1 MRIYA
6 ARSEDVQQGVVWAR
20 RLGMPPR
27 CVLRISNPANGKA
40 IHCEAMS
47 IDENFLRDYNQAPRF
62 SIDPQ
67 GDALVVSGWHRAL
80 LGGIKTGADVDLTID
95 ERNGS
100 WGKLCACLD
109 HPQTVVRVGAWLGA
123 IGLGLG
129 VVGFALSLWSIWLTY
144 NPPAPAKIATVT
156 TASSEARAPKELRAL
171 TADEAGRIL
180 LYAELRGGKLV
191 GKFFN
196 QNGELVV
203 TEIVVEAVPDDEKN
217 IFNKFAPR
225 LFAAQ
230 ALAGPHTMSQPF
242 EVETGALNPETHKL
256 RVAGGRGHS
265 RT

>member
-20 RLGMPPR
+20 RPGMPPR

-47 IDENFLRDYNQAPRF
+47 IDDNFLRDYNQSPRF
-62 SIDPQ
+62 SIHAH
-67 GDALVVSGWHRAL
+67 GDALVISGWHRAL
-80 LGGIKTGADVDLTID
+80 LGGVETGADVNLTVE
-95 ERNGS
+95 ERNGP
-100 WGKLCACLD
+100 WGKLRACLD

-129 VVGFALSLWSIWLTY
+129 VVGFALSLWGLWLAY
-144 NPPAPAKIATVT
+144 SPPTPASLPTKAAAAPGH
-156 TASSEARAPKELRAL
+156 ARPL
-171 TADEAGRIL
+171 TSDEAGKIL

-203 TEIVVEAVPDDEKN
+203 TEVVVEAVPDDEKN

-225 LFAAQ
+225 LFTAQ
-230 ALAGPHTMSQPF
+230 ALAGPHSMSQPF
-242 EVETGALNPETHKL
+242 EVETGALNLETHKL

-265 RT
+265 R